1 MLGPPS
7 ASSTRAAAPAS
18 HTLVHAMRDVAS
30 FLKGHPPF
38 DGLDGATVARLAQR
52 ARQERFPAG
61 TTIFGQGAEPPDALR
76 VVCAGA
82 VELLDHGRVVDLL
95 GEGELF
101 GHPSMLA
108 AMPTGLEARAHED
121 STCLALPAEDV
132 LPLLGR
138 PAGLR
143 FLARSLLDRPRP
155 GTVPATD
162 VSGADLAQQ
171 PVTRLIRSQPI
182 ICEPDVSLRQAAAE
196 MAQIGASS
204 VLVRLGR
211 GEFGIV
217 TDRDLRSRVVA
228 KGVPAD
234 APLSE
239 VMTTPAITIAADGTG
254 ADVLMTMLD
263 HGIRHLPVITSSAEV
278 LGVISDLD
286 LLAAET
292 RTPFALRRAITAA
305 EDSDRLR
312 EAVQRLDPAAIALH
326 EAGLAPG
333 QISGLIS
340 VVADALVRRTIELV
354 VARSE
359 APAEEFVWL
368 ALGSHARRE
377 AVPSSDVDSG
387 LVWADATDGEATQA
401 LARDVLET
409 LAATGV
415 RSDTHGLTATGSAV
429 ANAARDWQRNIKAWL
444 DEPADDKALM
454 ALSIVLDHRTVHG
467 PADAFGALAPL
478 RAVALRPRVLR
489 MLLRLAVSIKPPTG
503 FLRDFVIEHS
513 GEHRGTLDIKKGGV
527 LPVVAIARYAGHAA
541 GAEATA
547 TPERLRAAADA
558 GVLSATE
565 ARTLE
570 EAHAVFTALRM
581 DHQVNQLRAG
591 VQADDHVDPKS
602 LGPLARHHLRDAF
615 RAVASVQ
622 RNLDRELHWSA

>member
-1 MLGPPS
+1 
-7 ASSTRAAAPAS
+7 
-18 HTLVHAMRDVAS
+18 MRDVAS

-38 DGLDGATVARLAQR
+38 DEFDAATVARLAQR
-52 ARQERFPAG
+52 ARHERFPAG
-61 TTIFGQGAEPPDALR
+61 TTIFEQGAEPPGALR
-76 VVCAGA
+76 MVYEGA
-82 VELLDHGRVVDLL
+82 VELVDRGRVVDLL

-101 GHPSMLA
+101 GHPSMVA
-108 AMPTGLEARAHED
+108 TMPTGLEARAHED
-121 STCLALPAEDV
+121 SACLALPAEDV
-132 LPLLGR
+132 LPLLAL

-143 FLARSLLDRPRP
+143 YLARSLLGRPRA
-155 GTVPATD
+155 GTVPAAE
-162 VSGADLAQQ
+162 VGGFDLAHQ
-171 PVTRLIRSQPI
+171 PVTSLIREQPI
-182 ICEPDVSLRQAAAE
+182 ICEPDVSLRRAAAG
-196 MAQIGASS
+196 MARTGASS
-204 VLVRLGR
+204 VLVRLERGR
-211 GEFGIV
+211 FGIV

-228 KGVPAD
+228 KGVSVD
-234 APLSE
+234 APVSQ
-239 VMTTPAITIAADGTG
+239 VMSAPAVTIDAAGNG

-263 HGIRHLPVITSSAEV
+263 HGIRHLPVVTARAEV
-278 LGVISDLD
+278 LGVVSDLD
-286 LLAAET
+286 LLAAEA
-292 RTPFALRRAITAA
+292 RTPFALRRAIAAA
-305 EDSDRLR
+305 ENTDHLR
-312 EAVQRLDPAAIALH
+312 DAARRVEPAIVALH
-326 EAGLAPG
+326 EAGLAPA

-340 VVADALVRRTIELV
+340 VVADALVRRAIELV
-354 VARSE
+354 EARSG
-359 APAEEFVWL
+359 ASTAEFAWL

-387 LVWADATDGEATQA
+387 LVWADATDGGAAEA
-401 LARDVLET
+401 LAREALET

-415 RSDTHGLTATGSAV
+415 RSDSHGLTATGSLV
-429 ANAARDWQRNIKAWL
+429 ANAAGDWQRNIRTWL
-444 DEPADDKALM
+444 DEPTENNAVM

-478 RAVALRPRVLR
+478 RAVGLRPHVLR
-489 MLLRLAVSIKPPTG
+489 LLLRLAVSLRPPTG

-570 EAHAVFTALRM
+570 EAHAIFAALRM
-581 DHQVNQLRAG
+581 DHQVTQLRAG
-591 VQADDHVDPKS
+591 IQADDHVDPKS

>member
-1 MLGPPS
+1 
-7 ASSTRAAAPAS
+7 
-18 HTLVHAMRDVAS
+18 MRDVAS

-38 DGLDGATVARLAQR
+38 DEMDAATVARLEQR
-52 ARQERFPAG
+52 ARHERFPGG
-61 TTIFGQGAEPPDALR
+61 TTIFEQGAEPPGALR
-76 VVCAGA
+76 VVCEGA
-82 VELLDHGRVVDLL
+82 VELVDHGRVVDVL
-95 GEGELF
+95 GKGELF
-101 GHPSMLA
+101 GHPSMVA
-108 AMPTGLEARAHED
+108 AMPTGLEARARGD
-121 STCLALPAEDV
+121 SACFALPADDV
-132 LPLLGR
+132 LPLLAM

-143 FLARSLLDRPRP
+143 YLARSLLGRPRA
-155 GTVPATD
+155 GTVLAAE
-162 VSGADLAQQ
+162 VGGFDLAQQ
-171 PVTRLIRSQPI
+171 PVTSLIRKQPI
-182 ICEPDVSLRQAAAE
+182 ICEPGVSLRQAAAE
-196 MAQIGASS
+196 MAQTGASS
-204 VLVRLGR
+204 VLVRLERGR
-211 GEFGIV
+211 FGIV

-228 KGVPAD
+228 KGVPVD
-234 APLSE
+234 APVSE
-239 VMTTPAITIAADGTG
+239 AMTAPAVTIDAAGTG

-263 HGIRHLPVITSSAEV
+263 HGIRHVPVVTARAEV
-278 LGVISDLD
+278 LGVVSDLD

-292 RTPFALRRAITAA
+292 RTPFALRRAIAAA
-305 EDSDRLR
+305 EDTDRLR
-312 EAVQRLDPAAIALH
+312 DASRRLEPAVIALH
-326 EAGLAPG
+326 EASLAPA

-354 VARSE
+354 EARS
-359 APAEEFVWL
+359 AVSTAEFAWL

-387 LVWADATDGEATQA
+387 LVWADATDGEATVA
-401 LARDVLET
+401 LAREALET
-409 LAATGV
+409 LAAAGM
-415 RSDTHGLTATGSAV
+415 RSDTHGLTATGSLV
-429 ANAARDWQRNIKAWL
+429 ANAAGDWQRKLRRWL
-444 DEPADDKALM
+444 DEPTENNAVM

-467 PADAFGALAPL
+467 PPDAFRALAPL
-478 RAVALRPRVLR
+478 RAVGLRPHVLR
-489 MLLRLAVSIKPPTG
+489 LLLRLAVSLRPPTG

-570 EAHAVFTALRM
+570 EAHAVFAALRM
-581 DHQVNQLRAG
+581 DHQVTQLRAG
-591 VQADDHVDPKS
+591 IQADDHVDPKS